1 MLWFLHNDISQII
14 YWNVKISIFAF
25 IHYLNLMF
33 FAIKFF
39 LSFGI
44 INDVNRNY
52 IYIYEFHG
60 QIEGTKFINYGKFVE
75 KINKLI

>member
-52 IYIYEFHG
+52 IYIYMNFMAKLKG
-60 QIEGTKFINYGKFVE
+60 QNLLTMVNLLRKSTN
-75 KINKLI
+75 